1 MTMSAEQQH
10 KLDSLYAIDNVLTI
24 KITMPQGDWDAVRT
38 EQPKGGR
45 CNFEWTGGS
54 RYTWRK
60 ATSVEISGTN
70 FPARTTFT
78 DVGVK
83 KKSFCGSI
91 DSDKPCLHIDFGKF
105 RGATVS
111 QAEALIGTRYIT
123 LNNSIQDRSY
133 IRQPLGYTLLAM
145 AGLPHSRCNF
155 VRVFVNGNP
164 VGEGVGGV
172 NSPGIYVNAE
182 PIMKRYIERNFNG
195 NMQGNLYEIE
205 HNDDF
210 VKERLDFIAV
220 EDLSKFDNKADLKFA
235 DQHIAAHGIAGA
247 AQVLDLEQFIK
258 LDAMEFYLKH
268 WDGYADNM
276 NNTYIYNDVT
286 AVETPGVDN
295 VKFKLIPWGIDQTF
309 QPDRPFKLGREGLIG
324 KLVRKDAARRKQLI
338 DQVGTYRATIF
349 SREIQQTVLKPLID
363 KMEALLVHLG
373 VSNVVSEIAI
383 VRQQLRLAESAGYI
397 CAGLPDASAVYVL
410 HQRTGECMH
419 ASNTESIPPGA
430 APPVNFEVY
439 RLPFRDD
446 NDKSDLWVFNTL
458 GNGRSLTN
466 QAFDRVLHASNTL
479 VTPQGHKYLYT
490 CSPSN
495 TDHAEEFSIVPVK
508 PQDPDDA
515 ADELAFTGYFNLTS
529 VRTNMG
535 AAFGEDITPAG
546 RARIHQ
552 EPGGSKLY
560 LY

>member
-1 MTMSAEQQH
+1 
-10 KLDSLYAIDNVLTI
+10 
-24 KITMPQGDWDAVRT
+24 
-38 EQPKGGR
+38 
-45 CNFEWTGGS
+45 
-54 RYTWRK
+54 
-60 ATSVEISGTN
+60 
-70 FPARTTFT
+70 
-78 DVGVK
+78 
-83 KKSFCGSI
+83 
-91 DSDKPCLHIDFGKF
+91 
-105 RGATVS
+105 
-111 QAEALIGTRYIT
+111 
-123 LNNSIQDRSY
+123 
-133 IRQPLGYTLLAM
+133 
-145 AGLPHSRCNF
+145 
-155 VRVFVNGNP
+155 
-164 VGEGVGGV
+164 
-172 NSPGIYVNAE
+172 
-182 PIMKRYIERNFNG
+182 
-195 NMQGNLYEIE
+195 
-205 HNDDF
+205 
-210 VKERLDFIAV
+210 
-220 EDLSKFDNKADLKFA
+220 
-235 DQHIAAHGIAGA
+235 
-247 AQVLDLEQFIK
+247 
-258 LDAMEFYLKH
+258 
-268 WDGYADNM
+268 
-276 NNTYIYNDVT
+276 
-286 AVETPGVDN
+286 

-515 ADELAFTGYFNLTS
+515 ADELGFTGYFNLTS

>member
-1 MTMSAEQQH
+1 MSAEQQQ

-91 DSDKPCLHIDFGKF
+91 HSDKPCLHIDFGKF

-111 QAEALIGTRYIT
+111 QAETLIATRYIT

-155 VRVFVNGNP
+155 VRVFVNGKP

-220 EDLSKFDNKADLKFA
+220 EDLSKFDNKADLNFA

-268 WDGYADNM
+268 WDGYADNT

-466 QAFDRVLHASNTL
+466 QAFGRVLHASNTL

-490 CSPSN
+490 CPSSN
-495 TDHAEEFSIVPVK
+495 TDHAEEFSIVPVR
-508 PQDPDDA
+508 PQDDD
-515 ADELAFTGYFNLTS
+515 EFSFSGYFNLSS

-535 AAFGEDITPAG
+535 AAFGEDLTPAG

-552 EPGGSKLY
+552 EPGGSKVY
-560 LY
+560 FY